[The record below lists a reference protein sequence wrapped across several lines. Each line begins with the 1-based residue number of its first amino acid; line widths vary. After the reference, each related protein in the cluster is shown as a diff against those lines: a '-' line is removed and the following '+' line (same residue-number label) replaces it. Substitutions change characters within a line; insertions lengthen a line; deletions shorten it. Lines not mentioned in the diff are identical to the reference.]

1 MAAWVTGGPARSHD
15 GDRSKNS
22 SSTAQ
27 AEEVRQLRRSSSIR
41 PGKEATEQG
50 PAGGRSPLPRG
61 GQNDG
66 EIATQA
72 CDSGADSATPGTVRR
87 RSRQRRVSQGWCYVV
102 EASPVDSVA
111 GKRRSGEK
119 LGERGY
125 RGERDHRREKK
136 LFFFFFW
143 NKILNLKFNKI
154 ISIHL
159 NNK

>member
-1 MAAWVTGGPARSHD
+1 MTGGPARSHD

-72 CDSGADSATPGTVRR
+72 CDSGADSTTPGTVRL
-87 RSRQRRVSQGWCYVV
+87 RSRPEESRPRLMLRGGSFAGRFCRRN
-102 EASPVDSVA
+102 EEI
-111 GKRRSGEK
+111 R
-119 LGERGY
+119 
-125 RGERDHRREKK
+125 
-136 LFFFFFW
+136 
-143 NKILNLKFNKI
+143 
-154 ISIHL
+154 
-159 NNK
+159 